1 MTDLQSK
8 TPSAPDDANPLTKKA
23 SEEPKRLTQLRSR
36 AEGLLSQPSRL
47 KDTLSKIKQKES
59 SRLNLSATD
68 AKETIVLLSGLVR
81 DFVDGRY
88 RDIAPDTII
97 AALAALLYFL
107 LPLDA
112 IPDFIL
118 ALGMIDDF
126 AILAWVARHFR
137 EELDRYRDWQ
147 MSQPNLETES
157 KSTQNPGAN
166 DQKPD

>member
-1 MTDLQSK
+1 
-8 TPSAPDDANPLTKKA
+8 
-23 SEEPKRLTQLRSR
+23 
-36 AEGLLSQPSRL
+36 
-47 KDTLSKIKQKES
+47 
-59 SRLNLSATD
+59 
-68 AKETIVLLSGLVR
+68 LVR

-157 KSTQNPGAN
+157 KSTQDPGAN

>member
-8 TPSAPDDANPLTKKA
+8 TPSAPDDANPLTKQA

-59 SRLNLSATD
+59 SRLNRSATD

-88 RDIAPDTII
+88 RDIAADTII

-118 ALGMIDDF
+118 
-126 AILAWVARHFR
+126 
-137 EELDRYRDWQ
+137 
-147 MSQPNLETES
+147 
-157 KSTQNPGAN
+157 
-166 DQKPD
+166 